1 MGTRL
6 HAGIRCLNGGHRSL
20 IIAIDNRARQIG
32 EDTGL
37 PVLERED
44 GYLHKLADWV
54 NHPVKTEINLPW
66 TSIDKW
72 KKQFN
77 QLYSLAIAFPISYRV
92 VPLAFLRLS
101 NPYLWLELDS
111 STYRRLIQIQSG

>member
-1 MGTRL
+1 MWGTRL

-37 PVLERED
+37 PVLEREE
-44 GYLHKLADWV
+44 GYLHKLANWV

-77 QLYSLAIAFPISYRV
+77 
-92 VPLAFLRLS
+92 
-101 NPYLWLELDS
+101 
-111 STYRRLIQIQSG
+111 